1 MEASENI
8 LRQRS
13 SDRRGERSQLLVC
26 QYPDAPT
33 NLEFARRVGGT
44 TLATGVPAFA
54 IKKLS
59 PRDAR
64 WIIRLKC
71 AFASAALS
79 WFAKGFALFARVDL
93 LLSSDLDFMA

>member
-1 MEASENI
+1 
-8 LRQRS
+8 
-13 SDRRGERSQLLVC
+13 LLVR
-26 QYPDAPT
+26 QHPGAPA

-71 AFASAALS
+71 ALASAAFS
-79 WFAKGFALFARVDL
+79 WFAKGFVLFARVDL
-93 LLSSDLDFMA
+93 LLSRDLDFIA

>member
-1 MEASENI
+1 M
-8 LRQRS
+8 
-13 SDRRGERSQLLVC
+13 
-26 QYPDAPT
+26 
-33 NLEFARRVGGT
+33 
-44 TLATGVPAFA
+44 ATGVPAFA

-79 WFAKGFALFARVDL
+79 WFAKGSALFARVDL

>member
-13 SDRRGERSQLLVC
+13 CDRRGVRGQLLNI
-26 QYPDAPT
+26 PMPEPT
-33 NLEFARRVGGT
+33 LKGT